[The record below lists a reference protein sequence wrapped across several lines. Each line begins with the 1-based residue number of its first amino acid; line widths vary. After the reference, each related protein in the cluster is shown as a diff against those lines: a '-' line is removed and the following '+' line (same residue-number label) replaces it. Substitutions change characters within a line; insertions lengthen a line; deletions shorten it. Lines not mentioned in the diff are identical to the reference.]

1 MDFLKK
7 RISFLENELGKKD
20 IFIELHIIGV
30 Y

>member
-7 RISFLENELGKKD
+7 RISLLENELGKKD
-20 IFIELHIIGV
+20 IFIELHIIEV

>member
-7 RISFLENELGKKD
+7 WISFLENELGKKG
-20 IFIELHIIGV
+20 IFIELHIIEV